1 MSFHTVWAEVTSRTT
16 VKTGICPDTGV
27 THEPLVASVCTQP
40 TETHTKYV
48 KNRKIFKE
56 TFLK

>member
-1 MSFHTVWAEVTSRTT
+1 MSFHTVWAEVPS
-16 VKTGICPDTGV
+16 VKTGFCPDTGV
-27 THEPLVASVCTQP
+27 IHEPLVASVCTQP

-48 KNRKIFKE
+48 KSRKIFKK